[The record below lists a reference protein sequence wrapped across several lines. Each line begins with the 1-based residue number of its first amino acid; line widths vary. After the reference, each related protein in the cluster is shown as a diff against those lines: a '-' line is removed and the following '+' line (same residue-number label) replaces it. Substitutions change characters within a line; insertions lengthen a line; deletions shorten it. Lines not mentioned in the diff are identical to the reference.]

1 MQNKEKKRKE
11 TCSTKTQNQTNDHK
25 INEKKRESAVAIFQQ
40 PNYMQFLFVFLFSN

>member
-11 TCSTKTQNQTNDHK
+11 TCSPKTQKQTNVHK
-25 INEKKRESAVAIFQQ
+25 INGKKRESAVAIFQQ